1 MSNHD
6 DNRSGTGD
14 GWDTQRAWRVAVKLA
29 ETHQKLQSL
38 YGYVLRNS
46 EDGGRRRLDR
56 LASKMTLFTPLI
68 DAKNVLYQLEIIMT

>member
-1 MSNHD
+1 MPNQD
-6 DNRSGTGD
+6 DNSSRAAN
-14 GWDTQRAWRVAVKLA
+14 GWGTQRAWEAAVKLA
-29 ETHQKLQSL
+29 ETHQKLQAL

-56 LASKMTLFTPLI
+56 LASRMTLFTPLI